1 MFLKK
6 QWDNR
11 AHVDEADLFWSKVKR
26 KRGLDKGT
34 LSVQEAV
41 DTFWNK
47 RIRKEY
53 EQDTDTFSDETTS
66 ASSSTIPLTSPQ
78 LTRSVELT
86 NDPTP
91 ASLLDSSTAT
101 PLSSAPSISEP
112 SSLAKRR
119 AEESPLRGIRYCEKN
134 SALDSGERSSTAAP
148 TPVPLKRGCTS
159 RRGIKQFQPETPKYN
174 QGNNT
179 ASVSA
184 TETSPLPLDAE
195 PTSSSSMTQSSSAM
209 PNPFLSESDAWQ
221 DFAYFT
227 AFGQKPTWTCGT
239 DGPSAVDY
247 LPLFKEY
254 QAAKKESLALDMI
267 ADVSTNGSDPGTF
280 TEWIKKSHGY
290 PGLKSARFRAPIS
303 RSIQD
308 IWPTFDTVMERVFA
322 AGIVSYDDVCH
333 SIAKEPDQ
341 LDPIVKYCTAVVSSY
356 MHHFTFGNA
365 VSRDVNEREAF
376 VDCTWCFIRGAL
388 TIAKIPSRMLEVQ
401 IDGNKDRKEETKN
414 GARQSTPRKAD
425 GVGLFNSN
433 QIYVAEAARVYGAA
447 LDKKSD
453 DAWKVKRAMRD
464 SWVSQL
470 RRICETERPTSPLMV
485 FGSTSHLHTT
495 KFYVMDFVGCFR
507 VSLLSSMA
515 VPLESGDFA
524 RKMKACILT
533 CLNFAITLMDEMNN
547 RKKTTLIQSEEER
560 EELLELA
567 ASIPMT
573 SMTPTKLLKY

>member
-1 MFLKK
+1 MESSSKSTRAKAGATKAGSWRNFLGDLPARSYFEGCKTIAEIDYIGFLRFSERQRLTKDQGLIRDQCESQWTEAISRLFDNSHSGIQKHAMFLKK

-53 EQDTDTFSDETTS
+53 EQDTDTFS
-66 ASSSTIPLTSPQ
+66 
-78 LTRSVELT
+78 
-86 NDPTP
+86 
-91 ASLLDSSTAT
+91 
-101 PLSSAPSISEP
+101 
-112 SSLAKRR
+112 
-119 AEESPLRGIRYCEKN
+119 
-134 SALDSGERSSTAAP
+134 
-148 TPVPLKRGCTS
+148 
-159 RRGIKQFQPETPKYN
+159 
-174 QGNNT
+174 
-179 ASVSA
+179 
-184 TETSPLPLDAE
+184 DAE